1 MLGKEQIRVE
11 WLKVRATVTGTES
24 SFAQI
29 ENPEV
34 VVPDNMQLGLC
45 ITVMA
50 GNDMEKKYVSNLASI
65 LLCIFYSHL
74 LEVLLCACRQS
85 EESLKAAYM
94 HGQTRENATVDRTIY
109 TTRVKMT
116 SGNEVRAQGKT

>member
-1 MLGKEQIRVE
+1 VLGKVQIRVE

-50 GNDMEKKYVSNLASI
+50 GNDMENTCRTSHS
-65 LLCIFYSHL
+65 FYFAFFIP
-74 LEVLLCACRQS
+74 AC
-85 EESLKAAYM
+85 
-94 HGQTRENATVDRTIY
+94 
-109 TTRVKMT
+109 
-116 SGNEVRAQGKT
+116 